1 MPQHKDHPEL
11 NKHLSNIRQGI
22 STHKDISKE
31 AKEKAIAK
39 LDIVQSHV
47 DKNEVNVSTTQ
58 HFRDLIKSIEHNPT
72 LVELVMEALP
82 FLPQ

>member
-1 MPQHKDHPEL
+1 MPEHKAHPEIK
-11 NKHLSNIRQGI
+11 KHLSNIRQGI

-47 DKNEVNVSTTQ
+47 DQNKVNESTTQ
-58 HFRDLIKSIEHNPT
+58 HLRDIIEHIEHNPT